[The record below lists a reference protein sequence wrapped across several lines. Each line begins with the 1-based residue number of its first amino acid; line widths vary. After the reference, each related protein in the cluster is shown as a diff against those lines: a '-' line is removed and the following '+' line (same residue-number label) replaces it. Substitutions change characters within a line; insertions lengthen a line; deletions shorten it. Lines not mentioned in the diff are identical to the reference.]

1 MQSGKRKNES
11 SQRRGFTW
19 VELLITLAV
28 ITLLGSLSLSA
39 IQRTRNNYRGLSC
52 LNNLRNVGLAVI
64 NYSSEANAYL
74 PPLVSPNQ
82 IHGAGENAGND
93 DMSLFVMTLPYL
105 DQVSFYQR
113 WELAAYVAA
122 GETSAAQLRA
132 KADLDR
138 FNAAQIPIFVCP
150 DDPDTVKSGGLS
162 YCANIGY
169 VTSNYNSSADTSH
182 VVDSPDGGFDSD
194 PENDTDLPVK
204 FASGVFWRPW
214 KSGMTLDY
222 IAAADGMTQTL
233 MLSENLQAGKW
244 SSIYTGDLGFGV
256 DVEGILT
263 GFTLKLPADFN
274 LKTDHSDSRI
284 NANYSAGEG
293 QAWRPSSRHPSGAVN
308 VVLCDG
314 SGKSLSPQMDPRV
327 YARLLTPAGLRYG
340 QDVVSQ
346 SGF

>member
-11 SQRRGFTW
+11 RPRRGFTW

-39 IQRTRNNYRGLSC
+39 IQTARNNYRGLSC

-64 NYSSEANAYL
+64 NYSSEASAYL
-74 PPLVSPNQ
+74 PPLVSPGQNN
-82 IHGAGENAGND
+82 GAGNNARND
-93 DMSLFVMTLPYL
+93 DMSLFVMILPYV
-105 DQVSFYQR
+105 DQVAFYQR

-122 GETSAAQLRA
+122 GETSAAQQRA

-138 FNAAQIPIFVCP
+138 FNATQMPVFVCP
-150 DDPDTVKSGGLS
+150 KDPAAGIPGGLS
-162 YCANIGY
+162 YCANVGY
-169 VTSNYNSSADTSH
+169 VTSHYNSVADISH
-182 VVDSPDGGFDSD
+182 VVDSTDGGIDSD
-194 PENDTDLPVK
+194 PDNDTDLAVK

-222 IAAADGMTQTL
+222 IAAADGLTQTL

-263 GFTLKLPADFN
+263 GPSLKLPADFN

-284 NANYSAGEG
+284 NANLSAGEG
-293 QAWRPSSRHPSGAVN
+293 QAWRPSSRHPSGAVM
-308 VVLCDG
+308 VVMCDG

-340 QDVVSQ
+340 QDVVTQ

>member
-1 MQSGKRKNES
+1 MQSGKRKNEIC
-11 SQRRGFTW
+11 QRWGFTW

-39 IQRTRNNYRGLSC
+39 IQRTRNSSKRLSC
-52 LNNLRNVGLAVI
+52 LNNLRNVGLAAI
-64 NYSSEANAYL
+64 NYSSEANAHL

-82 IHGAGENAGND
+82 MNGPGKNAGND
-93 DMSLFVMTLPYL
+93 DMSLFVMILPYL
-105 DQVSFYQR
+105 DQVAFYQR

-122 GETSAAQLRA
+122 GETSAAQQHA

-138 FNAAQIPIFVCP
+138 FNAAQIPVFVCP
-150 DDPDTVKSGGLS
+150 DDSDTVKSGGLS

-169 VTSNYNSSADTSH
+169 VTSHYNSAADTSH
-182 VVDSPDGGFDSD
+182 VVDSPDGGFDAD
-194 PENDTDLPVK
+194 PDNDTDLPVK

-214 KSGMTLDY
+214 KSGMSLDY
-222 IAAADGMTQTL
+222 IAAADGLTQTL

-263 GFTLKLPADFN
+263 GPSLKLPADFN

-284 NANYSAGEG
+284 DANHSAGEG
-293 QAWRPSSRHPSGAVN
+293 QAWRPSSNHPSGAVN
-308 VVLCDG
+308 VILCDG
-314 SGKSLSPQMDPRV
+314 SGRSLSPKMDPRV
-327 YARLLTPAGLRYG
+327 YARLLTPAGLRHG
-340 QDVVSQ
+340 QDVVAK